1 MCQQAFA
8 IIIFIINESVKWNQ
22 GWLSVAPVRM
32 SLCSG
37 SGFSDREIPPAQSL
51 NWELAAQGK
60 HELSF
65 NLFQDKNVPHFSNQ
79 ISHQAC
85 VESACKPLYI
95 SAVVALPG
103 CVQRA
108 LGVCLEHHILPS
120 VSPVPGTLQWSQNC
134 CTSSTKAQGTTQL
147 EQTTSESNSQPLA
160 LSVIFGE

>member
-1 MCQQAFA
+1 MSILVVFWRTVSHGMCQQAFA

-65 NLFQDKNVPHFSNQ
+65 NLFQDKNVP
-79 ISHQAC
+79 
-85 VESACKPLYI
+85 I
-95 SAVVALPG
+95 SAIRFHTKHVWN
-103 CVQRA
+103 QRVNRCTFPQWWHS
-108 LGVCLEHHILPS
+108 LGAFS
-120 VSPVPGTLQWSQNC
+120 VHSGYAWN
-134 CTSSTKAQGTTQL
+134 
-147 EQTTSESNSQPLA
+147 TTSYHPWAPSQGHCSEARIAAPAPRRLGA
-160 LSVIFGE
+160 PHN